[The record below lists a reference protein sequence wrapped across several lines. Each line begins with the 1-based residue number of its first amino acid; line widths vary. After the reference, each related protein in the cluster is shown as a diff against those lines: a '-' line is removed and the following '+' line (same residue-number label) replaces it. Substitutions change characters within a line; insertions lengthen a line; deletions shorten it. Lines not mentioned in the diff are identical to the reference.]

1 MGSCSRP
8 ALLVGW
14 GQGSRYSS
22 AVDPENVSI
31 WNVLNPEA
39 AGQRFPHILVL
50 NSRLCAVGK
59 REVVVGTW
67 EQRWAGGVAHRGHR
81 EASVL
86 AVLGS
91 YEPWGCL
98 VAEALRAAVGREGIR
113 SAERCANPSQQEQH
127 WGQRGHGCC
136 GVRQKAE
143 GRVRGDQV
151 PLL

>member
-22 AVDPENVSI
+22 AVDPENVPI

-50 NSRLCAVGK
+50 NSRLGAVGK

-91 YEPWGCL
+91 YEPWGMPRGGG
-98 VAEALRAAVGREGIR
+98 AE
-113 SAERCANPSQQEQH
+113 S
-127 WGQRGHGCC
+127 CC
-136 GVRQKAE
+136 RTG
-143 GRVRGDQV
+143 GD
-151 PLL
+151 PLG